1 MKFNVDTNAVVIHTN
16 KLEKLSKSAFPNA
29 VRGTLNSLAFDVKG
43 NTMPKSALRFKKRQK
58 NFFKSNSR
66 VNMAKGSNLSSMKSE
81 IGFIN
86 KAKTAE
92 SAVEELEQ
100 QEHGGKID
108 EREYIPV
115 KAARTSKN
123 NKRMVQKRNR
133 LGTIGIKNIVKA
145 SKMSARNQGG
155 RFVQAVAMAGKGG
168 FVQSKL
174 KGKNTTMVWRVN
186 SLSRTKGGRFKL
198 TPVYIVN
205 ESKSVKV
212 KATHFM
218 EKATKKTMQSADKF
232 YIKQAEREF
241 EKALR

>member
-29 VRGTLNSLAFDVKG
+29 VRGTLNSLAFDVKK

-66 VNMAKGSNLSSMKSE
+66 VNMAKGPNLRSMKSE

-155 RFVQAVAMAGKGG
+155 RFVQAVAMAGVGG

>member
-115 KAARTSKN
+115 KSARSSKN